1 MPSEKSKRGEDTPFR
16 TSGAAVSPRLHP
28 TSALKIADIGSNS
41 LRRRRVERP
50 AVRSAVT
57 VIDAARRLRGDAVET
72 VMQTANFRNRHDAT
86 G

>member
-1 MPSEKSKRGEDTPFR
+1 VPSEKSKRGEDTPFR

-41 LRRRRVERP
+41 LRRRRLERTGG
-50 AVRSAVT
+50 T
-57 VIDAARRLRGDAVET
+57 VGGNCDRRGT
-72 VMQTANFRNRHDAT
+72 TATRRC